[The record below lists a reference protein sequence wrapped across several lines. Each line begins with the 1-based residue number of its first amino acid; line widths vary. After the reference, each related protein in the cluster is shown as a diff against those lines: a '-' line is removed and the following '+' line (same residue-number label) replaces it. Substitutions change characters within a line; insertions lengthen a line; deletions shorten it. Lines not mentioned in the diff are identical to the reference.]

1 MFRTHSSTPPVVM
14 NLLIA
19 NAVVFLA
26 QMLFEPEMVR
36 FGLFNIDFRA
46 GAQEAWNDI
55 LVNGDADLAQRQ
67 FHWWQPF
74 TYMFMHGGFT
84 HLFFNMFSLWMFGR
98 MLEYEL
104 GWKRFLTYY
113 IVCGVGAALFQIGIA
128 QIDLSHLPI
137 GSGIEIAEYGRKI
150 VSGWAAYMAT
160 STIGA
165 SGAIFGL
172 LLAFGMLHPNA
183 IISLIFPP
191 ISMKAKWFV
200 VVYGALEL
208 FLGVSGTMSG
218 VAHFAHLGGMFWGWL
233 LLLIWSRIDRRRRN
247 YYF

>member
-1 MFRTHSSTPPVVM
+1 MSIFRTHSSTPPVVM

-26 QMLFEPEMVR
+26 QMLFEAPMWENFALYNVDLR
-36 FGLFNIDFRA
+36 CLDANCTLFNI
-46 GAQEAWNDI
+46 
-55 LVNGDADLAQRQ
+55 
-67 FHWWQPF
+67 WQPF

-104 GWKRFLTYY
+104 GWKRFLIYY
-113 IVCGVGAALFQIGIA
+113 LVCGVGAALFQMGVA
-128 QIDLSHLPI
+128 QIDLSNMPVW
-137 GSGIEIAEYGRKI
+137 SQE
-150 VSGWAAYMAT
+150 WAYYMGT
-160 STIGA
+160 PTVGA

-200 VVYGALEL
+200 IIYGALEL
-208 FLGVSGTMSG
+208 LLGVSGTMSG

-233 LLLIWSRIDRRRRN
+233 LLLLWRHIDRRRRN